1 MSLLAADL
9 NDAEIAVVSGGQFVY
24 REPGFALLDE
34 QELKTGREA
43 YAKFRIRP
51 RFIQHRFWSD
61 LQTQPLPDQRF
72 RHLSTAD
79 LVSNQLE
86 KIWRSTAAHGDKL
99 VVAVPPYMSKDN
111 LALLLGIAAEIDV
124 PIIAMVDAAVAA
136 TRREYRNAVPVHV
149 DLSLHSTTL
158 TRIAQA
164 GQVQVDRSAV
174 VADAGLLALFDVW
187 VRVIAEA
194 FVRESRF
201 DPLHTAET
209 EQMLA
214 DRITGWLAAATTG
227 SSVKLELEYR
237 GITHMAEI
245 ESLELTAAAAPVYQG
260 IISHLR
266 ALYRADEI
274 PAIQLTHRAALLPG
288 LAEMLRARVG
298 GEVFLLEP
306 GAAARGLAARCRDTQ
321 SGGAG
326 VSLLR
331 QLPWD
336 QAAVE
341 VASRETERSGGQP
354 THLLHGDTAYPI
366 DARPLLLGTQPA
378 PGERWIDLQGDM
390 PGVSRRHCT
399 LAQENGQCIVRDAS
413 RYGTFLNGHPIDGSA
428 VLAVGDELRVGTP
441 GYEFRLIRTESDGG
455 A

>member
-34 QELKTGREA
+34 QQLKTGREA
-43 YAKFRIRP
+43 YASFRMRP

-72 RHLSTAD
+72 RHLSAAD
-79 LVSNQLE
+79 LASNQLE
-86 KIWRSTAAHGDKL
+86 TIWKSAAGHGDRL

-111 LALLLGIAAEIDV
+111 LALLLGIAAEIGV
-124 PIIAMVDAAVAA
+124 PIAAMVDAAVAA

-149 DLSLHSTTL
+149 DLSLHSATL

-174 VADAGLLALFDVW
+174 VAEAGLLSLFDVW
-187 VRVIAEA
+187 VRVIAES
-194 FVRESRF
+194 FVRECRF

-214 DRITGWLAAATTG
+214 DRITAWLAAAAQG

-237 GITHMAEI
+237 GITHTAEI
-245 ESLELTAAAAPVYQG
+245 ESLELTNAAAPVYQG

-266 ALYRADEI
+266 ALYRADET

-288 LAEMLRARVG
+288 LADMLRARVG

-306 GAAARGLAARCRDTQ
+306 GAAARGLAARCRDIQ
-321 SGGAG
+321 PGSGG

-341 VASRETERSGGQP
+341 VAPRQTERSGRQP
-354 THLLHGDTAYPI
+354 THLLFGDTAYPI
-366 DARPLLLGTQPA
+366 GTRPLLIGTQEA
-378 PGERWIDLQGDM
+378 AEERWIDLREDM
-390 PGVSRRHCT
+390 PGVSRRHCSVA
-399 LAQENGQCIVRDAS
+399 LENGQCIVRDAS
-413 RYGTFLNGHPIDGSA
+413 RYGTFLNGQPIDESA
-428 VLAVGDELRVGTP
+428 VLAVGDQLRVGMP
-441 GYEFRLIRTESDGG
+441 GYEFRLIRTESDG
-455 A
+455 AA

>member
-164 GQVQVDRSAV
+164 GQVQVDRS
-174 VADAGLLALFDVW
+174 
-187 VRVIAEA
+187 
-194 FVRESRF
+194 
-201 DPLHTAET
+201 T
-209 EQMLA
+209 
-214 DRITGWLAAATTG
+214 
-227 SSVKLELEYR
+227 
-237 GITHMAEI
+237 
-245 ESLELTAAAAPVYQG
+245 
-260 IISHLR
+260 
-266 ALYRADEI
+266 
-274 PAIQLTHRAALLPG
+274 
-288 LAEMLRARVG
+288 
-298 GEVFLLEP
+298 
-306 GAAARGLAARCRDTQ
+306 
-321 SGGAG
+321 SG
-326 VSLLR
+326 
-331 QLPWD
+331 
-336 QAAVE
+336 
-341 VASRETERSGGQP
+341 
-354 THLLHGDTAYPI
+354 
-366 DARPLLLGTQPA
+366 
-378 PGERWIDLQGDM
+378 
-390 PGVSRRHCT
+390 
-399 LAQENGQCIVRDAS
+399 
-413 RYGTFLNGHPIDGSA
+413 YG
-428 VLAVGDELRVGTP
+428 
-441 GYEFRLIRTESDGG
+441 
-455 A
+455 